1 MNQKSEPWY
10 IHAALYV
17 VIAILVFI
25 LIKVA
30 IIDPTDYID
39 QEKYYSTES
48 HLRMSNIRQAQI
60 LWEKKNKKFTDDLPA
75 LVNFVK
81 NDSAVV
87 IAINGVD
94 SLTNKSTNPFEILSN
109 GSFVPESL
117 MYSPKSRQ
125 AFILKIDTTTTI
137 DTVINVRGQI
147 LKVDTTIVIGSNYYL
162 ESPDGYGTIG
172 EVGNLKKKHSA
183 SWE

>member
-17 VIAILVFI
+17 VIAILLFI
-25 LIKVA
+25 LVKVA
-30 IIDPTDYID
+30 IIDPTDFID

-48 HLRMSNIRQAQI
+48 HLRMGNLRQAQI
-60 LWEKKNKKFTDDLPA
+60 LWEKKNKNFTDDLSA

-81 NDSAVV
+81 SDSGV
-87 IAINGVD
+87 ISAMNGID
-94 SLTNKSTNPFEILSN
+94 SLTNKSTNPFQNLSD
-109 GSFVPESL
+109 GLFAADSL
-117 MYSPKSRQ
+117 MFSPKSHKPFLLQ
-125 AFILKIDTTTTI
+125 VDTVTTV
-137 DTVINVRGQI
+137 DTVINVRGDI
-147 LKVDTTIVIGSNYYL
+147 IKIDTTTVIGANYFI

-172 EVGNLKKKHSA
+172 EKDNIKKKHSA

>member
-17 VIAILVFI
+17 VIAILLLI
-25 LIKVA
+25 LVKVA

-48 HLRMSNIRQAQI
+48 HLRMSNIRQAQV
-60 LWEKKNKKFTDDLPA
+60 LWEKKNKNFTDDLSA
-75 LVNFVK
+75 LISFVK
-81 NDSAVV
+81 NDNEVV
-87 IAINGVD
+87 NLINGVD
-94 SLTNKSTNPFEILSN
+94 SLTNKSTNPFEILTV

-117 MYSPKSRQ
+117 MYSPKSHKP
-125 AFILKIDTTTTI
+125 FVLKIDTTMTI

-147 LKVDTTIVIGSNYYL
+147 LKVDSTTVIGSNYFL

-172 EVGNLKKKHSA
+172 ELDNPKKKHSA